1 MRVREFFDEGR
12 FDLMA
17 QVEVRLSRKPYS
29 RGESTDARINREIQ
43 MASLCNCSVG
53 EITTKLVSRMRLV
66 TPHMV
71 RATNMRMIIC
81 FMIFLSLSDPPAVTA
96 PWFAADT
103 ILTFSRRKTHLAAV
117 LFREV
122 SFR

>member
-1 MRVREFFDEGR
+1 
-12 FDLMA
+12 MA

-43 MASLCNCSVG
+43 MASLCTCSVG
-53 EITTKLVSRMRLV
+53 EITTKLVNRMRLV

-81 FMIFLSLSDPPAVTA
+81 FMIFLSLCNPEVTVPPG
-96 PWFAADT
+96 FA
-103 ILTFSRRKTHLAAV
+103 SRRILAV
-117 LFREV
+117 YKKYSSV
-122 SFR
+122 SDFIPGVH

>member
-1 MRVREFFDEGR
+1 MRLRKFFDDR

-43 MASLCNCSVG
+43 MASLCTCSVG
-53 EITTKLVSRMRLV
+53 EITTKLVSRTRLV

-81 FMIFLSLSDPPAVTA
+81 FIIFLSFCTPP
-96 PWFAADT
+96 T
-103 ILTFSRRKTHLAAV
+103 INPRP
-117 LFREV
+117 
-122 SFR
+122 

>member
-1 MRVREFFDEGR
+1 MRLRKFFDDR

-53 EITTKLVSRMRLV
+53 EITTKLASRMRLV

-96 PWFAADT
+96 P
-103 ILTFSRRKTHLAAV
+103 LV
-117 LFREV
+117 LRQTQ
-122 SFR
+122 S

>member
-12 FDLMA
+12 FDLIA
-17 QVEVRLSRKPYS
+17 QVEVRLSRKPYR
-29 RGESTDARINREIQ
+29 RGESIDARINREIQ

-66 TPHMV
+66 APHMV

-81 FMIFLSLSDPPAVTA
+81 FMIFLSLSDPPADTA
-96 PWFAADT
+96 PPGFASDT
-103 ILTFSRRKTHLAAV
+103 
-117 LFREV
+117 
-122 SFR
+122 

>member
-1 MRVREFFDEGR
+1 MRLKEFFEDWRGC

-17 QVEVRLSRKPYS
+17 QVEVRRSRKPYRS
-29 RGESTDARINREIQ
+29 GESTEAMIIRNIQ
-43 MASLCNCSVG
+43 MASVWTCSVG

-81 FMIFLSLSDPPAVTA
+81 FTIFLSFCNRP
-96 PWFAADT
+96 T
-103 ILTFSRRKTHLAAV
+103 IKPRH
-117 LFREV
+117 
-122 SFR
+122 